1 MVGGPGKAVW
11 VTMSGRILQE
21 GHYKLENF
29 TGFLLEEGLDE
40 RGAKQTW

>member
-1 MVGGPGKAVW
+1 MAGGPGKAVW

-29 TGFLLEEGLDE
+29 TGVSV
-40 RGAKQTW
+40 RGGSG